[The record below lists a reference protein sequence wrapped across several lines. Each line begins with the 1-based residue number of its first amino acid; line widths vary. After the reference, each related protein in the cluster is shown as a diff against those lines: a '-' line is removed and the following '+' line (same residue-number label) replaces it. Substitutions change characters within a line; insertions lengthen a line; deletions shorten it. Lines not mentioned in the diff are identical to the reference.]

1 MPYIWQLKE
10 KAPLEFTEKFPEL
23 PPIVTQLLF
32 SRNLQTQSAVD
43 EFLLPDY
50 SQDIHD
56 PFLFKDMTKACQR
69 IYQAIEKEELIT
81 VYADYDAD
89 GVSSAVILNSVLTD
103 LGAKVNVYLPHRERE
118 GYGLNLAAVE
128 EIAGTG
134 AKLII
139 TCDCGVSNNEEVVF
153 ANTKQVDVIIT
164 DHHAMREVLPEAY
177 AIIHPQAPGENYPF
191 KFLCGGGVAFKL
203 AQGLLKSASNNFE
216 LKDKEAKE
224 KWLLDMV
231 AISTVAD
238 MVPIMG
244 ENRTLLKHGLIVLRK
259 TRRVGLQMMFKVAG
273 IEPKEIDAT
282 TIGFA
287 IAPRINT
294 AGRMDHANQAY
305 FLIMEKDET
314 KAGEMAAAL
323 NQNNSE
329 RQKITESIFREAKAL
344 DIDISDKL
352 LVFYKADWPA
362 GLISLAANKLLREY
376 NRPCLV
382 ICGQGEKIVGS
393 ARSLEGFNITEALT
407 KNKDLL
413 LKFGGHPQAAGFTT
427 TQANYETLIKNL
439 KELAANKLNESLL
452 QSKLDIEKKIDLD
465 QINWELVDWLEK
477 FAPYGQ
483 GNPEPYFMSENV
495 FINQV
500 RKVGSDAK
508 HLKLE
513 LAQNKKKIGAI
524 GFGLGNIDLA
534 IGHNVDIVYNI
545 NINEWNGN
553 REIQLKIKDLR
564 RHD

>member
-10 KAPLEFTEKFPEL
+10 KAPVEFTEKFPEL
-23 PPIVTQLLF
+23 SPIVAQLLF
-32 SRNLQTQSAVD
+32 SRNLHTQEAVD

-56 PFLFKDMTKACQR
+56 PFLFKDMEKACQR
-69 IYQAIEKEELIT
+69 IYQAIATQELIT
-81 VYADYDAD
+81 VFADYDAD
-89 GVSSAVILNSVLTD
+89 GVSSAIILHSVLSD
-103 LGAKVNVYLPHRERE
+103 LGANFNVYLPHREKE
-118 GYGLNLAAVE
+118 GYGLNPVAVE
-128 EIAGTG
+128 EIAGAGT
-134 AKLII
+134 KLII
-139 TCDCGVSNNEEVVF
+139 TCDCGVSNNPEIAL
-153 ANTKQVDVIIT
+153 ANTKNVDVIVT
-164 DHHAMREVLPEAY
+164 DHHALPETLPDAY
-177 AIIHPQAPGENYPF
+177 AIIHPQAPGETYPF

-203 AQGLLKSASNNFE
+203 AQGLLKHASNKFE

-238 MVPIMG
+238 MVPILG
-244 ENRTLLKHGLIVLRK
+244 ENRTLLKHGLIVLKK

-305 FLIMEKDET
+305 FLIKET
-314 KAGEMAAAL
+314 DPDKAAAMAVAL
-323 NQNNSE
+323 NQNNTE
-329 RQKITESIFREAKAL
+329 RQKITESIFREAKNLDL
-344 DIDISDKL
+344 DIQDKL

-382 ICGQGEKIVGS
+382 LCGQDDKIVGS

-413 LKFGGHPQAAGFTT
+413 VRFGGHPQAAGFTVT
-427 TQANYETLIKNL
+427 AQNYDVLIKNL
-439 KELAANKLNESLL
+439 KALATQELTDAAL

-465 QINWELVDWLEK
+465 QINWDLVDWLAK

-495 FINQV
+495 FISQA
-500 RKVGSDAK
+500 RKVGSDAQ

-513 LAQNKKKIGAI
+513 LAQNKKKIGGI

-553 REIQLKIKDLR
+553 REIQLKIKDIR
-564 RHD
+564 VK

>member
-10 KAPLEFTEKFPEL
+10 KAPVEFTEKFPEL
-23 PPIVTQLLF
+23 SPIVAQLLF
-32 SRNLQTQSAVD
+32 SRNLHTQEAVD

-56 PFLFKDMTKACQR
+56 PFLFKDMEKACQR
-69 IYQAIEKEELIT
+69 IYQAIATQELIT
-81 VYADYDAD
+81 VFADYDAD
-89 GVSSAVILNSVLTD
+89 GVSSAIILHSVLSD
-103 LGAKVNVYLPHRERE
+103 LGANFNVYLPHREKE
-118 GYGLNLAAVE
+118 GYGLNPVAVE
-128 EIAGTG
+128 EIVGAGT
-134 AKLII
+134 KLII
-139 TCDCGVSNNEEVVF
+139 TCDCGVSNNPEIAL
-153 ANTKQVDVIIT
+153 ANTKNVDVIVT
-164 DHHAMREVLPEAY
+164 DHHALPETLPDAH
-177 AIIHPQAPGENYPF
+177 AIIHPQAPGETYPF

-203 AQGLLKSASNNFE
+203 AQGLLKHASNKFE

-238 MVPIMG
+238 MVPILG
-244 ENRTLLKHGLIVLRK
+244 ENRTLLKHGLIVLKK

-305 FLIMEKDET
+305 FLIKET
-314 KAGEMAAAL
+314 DPDKAAAMAVAL
-323 NQNNSE
+323 NQNNTE
-329 RQKITESIFREAKAL
+329 RQKITESIFREAKNLDL
-344 DIDISDKL
+344 DIQDKL
-352 LVFYKADWPA
+352 LVFYKSDWPA

-382 ICGQGEKIVGS
+382 LCGQGDKIVGS

-413 LKFGGHPQAAGFTT
+413 VRFGGHPQAAGFTVT
-427 TQANYETLIKNL
+427 AQNYDMLIKNL
-439 KELAANKLNESLL
+439 KALATQELTDAAL

-465 QINWELVDWLEK
+465 QINWDLVDWLAK

-495 FINQV
+495 FISQA
-500 RKVGSDAK
+500 RKVGSDAQ

-513 LAQNKKKIGAI
+513 LAQNKKKIGGI

-553 REIQLKIKDLR
+553 REIQLKIKDIR
-564 RHD
+564 VK

>member
-10 KAPLEFTEKFPEL
+10 KAPVEFTEKFPEL
-23 PPIVTQLLF
+23 SPIVAQLLF
-32 SRNLQTQSAVD
+32 SRNLHTQEAVD

-56 PFLFKDMTKACQR
+56 PFLFKDMEKACQR
-69 IYQAIEKEELIT
+69 IYQAIATQELIT
-81 VYADYDAD
+81 VFADYDAD
-89 GVSSAVILNSVLTD
+89 GVSSAIILHSVLSD
-103 LGAKVNVYLPHRERE
+103 LGANFNVYLPHREKE
-118 GYGLNLAAVE
+118 GYGLNPVAVE

-134 AKLII
+134 TKLII
-139 TCDCGVSNNEEVVF
+139 TCDCGVSNNPEIAL
-153 ANTKQVDVIIT
+153 ANTKNVDVIVT
-164 DHHAMREVLPEAY
+164 DHHALPETLPDAY
-177 AIIHPQAPGENYPF
+177 AIIHPQAPGETYPF

-203 AQGLLKSASNNFE
+203 AQGLLKHASNQFA

-238 MVPIMG
+238 MVPILG
-244 ENRTLLKHGLIVLRK
+244 ENRTLLKHGLIVLKK

-305 FLIMEKDET
+305 FLIKET
-314 KAGEMAAAL
+314 DPDKAAAMAVAL
-323 NQNNSE
+323 NQNNTE
-329 RQKITESIFREAKAL
+329 RQKITESIFREAKNLDL
-344 DIDISDKL
+344 DIQDKL
-352 LVFYKADWPA
+352 LVFYKSDWPA

-382 ICGQGEKIVGS
+382 LCGQGDKIVGS

-413 LKFGGHPQAAGFTT
+413 VRFGGHPQAAGFTVT
-427 TQANYETLIKNL
+427 AENYDILIKNL
-439 KELAANKLNESLL
+439 KALATQELTDAAL

-465 QINWELVDWLEK
+465 QINWDLVDWLAK
-477 FAPYGQ
+477 FTPYGQ

-495 FINQV
+495 FISQA
-500 RKVGSDAK
+500 RKVGSDAQ

-513 LAQNKKKIGAI
+513 LAQNKKKIGGI

-553 REIQLKIKDLR
+553 REIQLKIKDIR
-564 RHD
+564 VK

>member
-1 MPYIWQLKE
+1 MSYIWQLKD
-10 KAPLEFTEKFPEL
+10 KAPAEFIEKFPEL
-23 PPIVTQLLF
+23 SPIVAQLLF
-32 SRNLQTQSAVD
+32 SRNLQTQEAID

-56 PFLFKDMTKACQR
+56 PFLFKDMEKACQR
-69 IYQAIEKEELIT
+69 IYQAIEKAETIT
-81 VYADYDAD
+81 VFADYDAD
-89 GVSSAVILNSVLTD
+89 GVSSAVILNSVLVD
-103 LGAKVNVYLPHRERE
+103 LGARVNVYLPHREKE
-118 GYGLNLAAVE
+118 GYGLNKTAVE
-128 EIAGTG
+128 ELASSGT
-134 AKLII
+134 KLII
-139 TCDCGVSNNEEVVF
+139 TCDCGVSNNEEIDV
-153 ANTKQVDVIIT
+153 ANTKDMDVIVT
-164 DHHAMREVLPEAY
+164 DHHAMREVLPSAH
-177 AIIHPQAPGENYPF
+177 AIIHPQAPGETYPF

-203 AQGLLKSASNNFE
+203 AQGLLKHASNKFE

-238 MVPIMG
+238 MVPVMG

-305 FLIMEKDET
+305 YLIIEKDET

-344 DIDISDKL
+344 DIDTQDKL
-352 LVFYKADWPA
+352 LIFYKTDWPA

-382 ICGQGEKIVGS
+382 ICGQGDKIVGS
-393 ARSLEGFNITEALT
+393 ARSLEGFNITDALK
-407 KNKDLL
+407 KNTDLL
-413 LKFGGHPQAAGFTT
+413 VRFGGHPQAAGFTT
-427 TQANYETLIKNL
+427 TEKNYDILIKNL
-439 KELAANKLNESLL
+439 KELAVQGLNDELL
-452 QSKLDIEKKIDLD
+452 QSKLEIEKKIDLD

-495 FINQV
+495 FVSQA

-513 LAQNKKKIGAI
+513 LAQNKKKIGGI

-534 IGHNVDIVYNI
+534 VGHNVDIVYNI

-553 REIQLKIKDLR
+553 REIQLKIKDI
-564 RHD
+564 HPVK

>member
-1 MPYIWQLKE
+1 MPYIWQLKD

-32 SRNLQTQSAVD
+32 SRNLLTQSAID

-56 PFLFKDMTKACQR
+56 PFLFRDMDKACQR

-103 LGAKVNVYLPHRERE
+103 LGAKINVYLPHREKE
-118 GYGLNLAAVE
+118 GYGLNLASVE
-128 EIAGTG
+128 EIASAGT
-134 AKLII
+134 KLII
-139 TCDCGVSNNEEVVF
+139 TCDCGVSNNPEIAL
-153 ANTKQVDVIIT
+153 ANTKNVDVIVT
-164 DHHAMREVLPEAY
+164 DHHTLPEVLPTAY

-191 KFLCGGGVAFKL
+191 KFLCGGGVSFKL
-203 AQGLLKSASNNFE
+203 AQGLLKHASNKFD
-216 LKDKEAKE
+216 LKDKESKE

-238 MVPIMG
+238 MVPIIG

-305 FLIMEKDET
+305 FLIIEKDEA
-314 KAGEMAAAL
+314 KAAEMAVAL
-323 NQNNSE
+323 NQNNIE
-329 RQKITESIFREAKAL
+329 RQKITENIFREAKGL
-344 DIDISDKL
+344 DIDPNDKL

-382 ICGQGEKIVGS
+382 ICGESEKIVGS

-413 LKFGGHPQAAGFTT
+413 LRFGGHPQAAGFTT
-427 TQANYETLIKNL
+427 TAKNYDTLIKNL
-439 KELAANKLNESLL
+439 KALAVEQMQEAIF
-452 QSKLDIEKKIDLD
+452 QSKLEIEKKIDLD

-495 FINQV
+495 FISQV

-513 LAQNKKKIGAI
+513 LAQNKKKIGGI

-553 REIQLKIKDLR
+553 REIQLKIKDILVK
-564 RHD
+564 

>member
-1 MPYIWQLKE
+1 MPNIWQLKE
-10 KAPLEFTEKFPEL
+10 KAPQEFTEKFPEL

-32 SRNLQTQSAVD
+32 SRNLHSQEAVD

-56 PFLFKDMTKACQR
+56 PFLFKDMDKACQR
-69 IYQAIEKEELIT
+69 IYQAIEQKEPIT

-103 LGAKVNVYLPHRERE
+103 LGAKVAVYLPHREKE
-118 GYGLNLAAVE
+118 GYGLNVVAVE
-128 EIAGTG
+128 EIASNNT
-134 AKLII
+134 KLII
-139 TCDCGVSNNEEVVF
+139 TCDCGVSNNEEVAL
-153 ANTKQVDVIIT
+153 ANSKNVDVIIT
-164 DHHAMREVLPEAY
+164 DHHAMPEKLPEAH
-177 AIIHPQAPGENYPF
+177 AIIHPQAPGETYPF
-191 KFLCGGGVAFKL
+191 KFLCGGGVSFKL
-203 AQGLLKSASNNFE
+203 AQALLKHVSNKFA
-216 LKDKEAKE
+216 LKDRESKE

-238 MVPIMG
+238 MVPIIG

-273 IEPKEIDAT
+273 LEPKEINAT
-282 TIGFA
+282 NIAFA

-305 FLIMEKDET
+305 YLLIETDEA
-314 KAGEMAAAL
+314 KAASMAAKL
-323 NQNNSE
+323 NENNSE
-329 RQKITESIFREAKAL
+329 RQKITENIFREAKTL
-344 DIDISDKL
+344 DINQDDKL
-352 LVFYKADWPA
+352 LVFYKADWSA

-413 LKFGGHPQAAGFTT
+413 LRFGGHPQAAGFTT

-439 KELAANKLNESLL
+439 KKLAEDQLSEALF
-452 QSKLDIEKKIDLD
+452 QSKLEIEKKIDLE
-465 QINWELVDWLEK
+465 QINWELVDWLQK
-477 FAPYGQ
+477 FEPHGQ
-483 GNPEPYFMSENV
+483 ANPEPYFVSENV
-495 FINQV
+495 MISQA
-500 RKVGSDAK
+500 RKVGSDGK

-513 LAQNKKKIGAI
+513 LAQNNKKIGGI

-534 IGHNVDIVYNI
+534 VGHNVDIVYNI

>member
-10 KAPLEFTEKFPEL
+10 KAPLEFIEKFPEL

-32 SRNLQTQSAVD
+32 SRNLQTQNAVD

-118 GYGLNLAAVE
+118 GYGLNLVAVE

-139 TCDCGVSNNEEVVF
+139 TCDCGVSNNEEVAF

-305 FLIMEKDET
+305 FLIMEKDEA
-314 KAGEMAAAL
+314 KAGEMALAL
-323 NQNNSE
+323 NQNNID

-344 DIDISDKL
+344 DIDPKDKL

-382 ICGQGEKIVGS
+382 ICGQGERIVGS

-427 TQANYETLIKNL
+427 TKQNYETLIKNL
-439 KELAANKLNESLL
+439 KELAVEKLNESLL

-483 GNPEPYFMSENV
+483 ANPEPYFMSENV
-495 FINQV
+495 FVSQA

-524 GFGLGNIDLA
+524 GFGLGNLDLA

-553 REIQLKIKDLR
+553 REIQLKIKDI
-564 RHD
+564 HPVK

>member
-1 MPYIWQLKE
+1 MPNIWQLKE
-10 KAPLEFTEKFPEL
+10 KAPQEFTEKFPEL

-32 SRNLQTQSAVD
+32 SRNLHSQEAVD

-56 PFLFKDMTKACQR
+56 PFLFKDMDKACQR
-69 IYQAIEKEELIT
+69 IYQAIEQKELIT

-103 LGAKVNVYLPHRERE
+103 LGAQVNVYLPHREKE
-118 GYGLNLAAVE
+118 GYGLNVVAVE
-128 EIAGTG
+128 EIASNGT
-134 AKLII
+134 KLII
-139 TCDCGVSNNEEVVF
+139 TCDCGVSNNEEVAL
-153 ANTKQVDVIIT
+153 ANSKNVDVIIT
-164 DHHAMREVLPEAY
+164 DHHAMPEKLPEAY
-177 AIIHPQAPGENYPF
+177 AIIHPQAPGETYPF
-191 KFLCGGGVAFKL
+191 KFLCGGGVSFKL
-203 AQGLLKSASNNFE
+203 AQALLKHVSNKFE
-216 LKDKEAKE
+216 LKDRESKE

-238 MVPIMG
+238 MVPIIG

-273 IEPKEIDAT
+273 LEPKEINAT
-282 TIGFA
+282 NIAFA

-305 FLIMEKDET
+305 YLLIETDEA
-314 KAGEMAAAL
+314 KAAVMAAKL
-323 NQNNSE
+323 NDNNSE
-329 RQKITESIFREAKAL
+329 RQKITENIFREAKTL
-344 DIDISDKL
+344 DINQDDKL
-352 LVFYKADWPA
+352 LVFYKADWSA

-382 ICGQGEKIVGS
+382 ICGEGGKIVGS

-413 LKFGGHPQAAGFTT
+413 LRFGGHPQAAGFTT
-427 TQANYETLIKNL
+427 TQVNYETLIKNL
-439 KELAANKLNESLL
+439 KKLAEDQLSESLF
-452 QSKLDIEKKIDLD
+452 QSKLEIEKKIDLE
-465 QINWELVDWLEK
+465 QINWELVDWLQK
-477 FAPYGQ
+477 FEPHGQ
-483 GNPEPYFMSENV
+483 GNPEPYFVSENV
-495 FINQV
+495 MVSQA
-500 RKVGSDAK
+500 RKVGSDGK

-513 LAQNKKKIGAI
+513 LAQNNKKIGGI

-534 IGHNVDIVYNI
+534 VGHNVDIVYNI